1 MANPVQRIAQGVDRF
16 HQRRRSIAFPYAV
29 VKKFGDD
36 QGGNLAAVVAYY
48 GFFSLFPLLLV
59 FVTVLGIALRNNTT
73 LQRQILGSA
82 LKNFPIV
89 GSDLQKNVHSLSA
102 HTTLSLVI
110 GIVLTLWAGL
120 GVVRAMETALNTV
133 WNVPYKH
140 RPNFIFSVLRA
151 LVMLAVLGVTTV
163 LSAAA
168 GGVGTG
174 STTWWWWVVGI
185 LASLLLNFALFML
198 AFRIL
203 TAADVSWADV
213 RPGAIVG
220 AVAWTTL
227 QALGGYYVGHQLNG
241 ASSTYGTFA
250 IVIGLLAWM
259 YLGAQITLYAAEINV
274 VKVHRLWPRSMV
286 QPPLTEADRR
296 ELERLA
302 KVEER
307 RKDQTVETEIP
318 QDGQDMRD
326 EEVR

>member
-1 MANPVQRIAQGVDRF
+1 MTNPIEAIARRVDRF
-16 HQRRRSIAFPYAV
+16 QQRRRWTAFPYAV

-36 QGGNLAAVVAYY
+36 QAGNLAALVAYY

-59 FVTVLGIALRNNTT
+59 FVTILGIALRSNPS
-73 LQRQILGSA
+73 LQQKILGSA
-82 LKNFPIV
+82 LKNFPLI
-89 GSDLQKNVHSLSA
+89 GSDLQKNVHSLSG
-102 HTTLSLVI
+102 HTTFSLVI

-120 GVVRAMETALNTV
+120 GVIRAMETALNSV
-133 WNVPYKH
+133 WDVPFKH
-140 RPNFIFSVLRA
+140 RPNFMFSVLRA
-151 LVMLAVLGVTTV
+151 LVMLAVLGATTI

-174 STTWWWWVVGI
+174 STIWWWWVVGI
-185 LASLLLNFALFML
+185 LVSLLLNFALFML

-203 TAADVSWADV
+203 PVADVSWADV
-213 RPGAIVG
+213 RSGAIVG
-220 AVAWTTL
+220 AVAWTIL
-227 QALGGYYVGHQLNG
+227 QAVGGYYVGHQLKG

-274 VKVHRLWPRSMV
+274 VKLHTLWPRSMV

-307 RKDQTVETEIP
+307 REEQTVETKIP
-318 QDGQDMRD
+318 KVDPTTGSKAG
-326 EEVR
+326 